1 MSLKT
6 QLAQQFVRRLS
17 TQDVLELA
25 GQAGREWMGRL
36 SVEERAAFL
45 GRLVEENL
53 SAALQ
58 GLGQEERVALMN
70 SLLPLIA
77 RHFPLDEMDILGAF
91 ADFETPQKP
100 DWKEA

>member
-6 QLAQQFVRRLS
+6 QL
-17 TQDVLELA
+17 
-25 GQAGREWMGRL
+25 
-36 SVEERAAFL
+36 
-45 GRLVEENL
+45 
-53 SAALQ
+53 
-58 GLGQEERVALMN
+58 
-70 SLLPLIA
+70 LPLVA